1 MTLRGCGPG
10 TRVRV
15 AEVRVPVADRLRLAE
30 LGFVRGAEIRVVGR
44 GTAGGLLV
52 ALGDARVA
60 LDGATAAGVRVLP
73 PSPTD
78 PATSGP
84 AAGTATPG
92 APATAQAPTSSA
104 TAHAPASSAIA
115 AVPGAAVHA

>member
-84 AAGTATPG
+84 AAGSAPPG
-92 APATAQAPTSSA
+92 VPATAE
-104 TAHAPASSAIA
+104 APASSAAA